1 VEELQ
6 HAAPEIGKQVKI
18 IEDED
23 EIRKLRVTGAPG
35 VTLSAVAASLW
46 PYKLIAFILEKLIKE
61 QGLNLQTQTPV
72 TQIETLKSGTAEI
85 AKGFRH
91 TLHTPRGPIHA
102 RHVILATNGY
112 TSHLLPTFTS
122 LIVPERG
129 IMTALLPP
137 KDSPILATSHGFVGA
152 NGGNPIHDDYLCQRP
167 FSGVPNAKGHLMFG
181 GGTVGKTMK
190 MVGVDDDSVI
200 DWGSV
205 QYLKKAL
212 LGILLLGGDTDGLEE
227 LEATHAWSGIWG
239 TSIDQHP
246 WVGAVPDM
254 ANVWLAGGYSGHGMP
269 NGTLCGKAVV
279 DMMLA
284 QERGKSLDTVKDQM
298 VKSGDLPKSYLI
310 TKERI
315 ERCMK
320 LDSVEVQD
328 VKAMQGLKFLALP
341 DLNDQQPGAKL

>member
-1 VEELQ
+1 MN
-6 HAAPEIGKQVKI
+6 
-18 IEDED
+18 
-23 EIRKLRVTGAPG
+23 GAPG
-35 VTLSAVAASLW
+35 ITLSAVAASLW
-46 PYKLIAFILEKLIKE
+46 PYKLIAFILEKFIKE

-72 TQIETLKSGTAEI
+72 TQIESLKNDTADF

-91 TLHTPRGPIHA
+91 TLHTPRGSLHT
-102 RHVILATNGY
+102 RHLILATNGY

-137 KDSPILATSHGFVGA
+137 KDSTILATSHGFVGA
-152 NGGNPIHDDYLCQRP
+152 NGGNPIHDDYLCERP
-167 FSGVPNAKGHLMFG
+167 FGGVPNSKGHLMFG
-181 GGTVGKTMK
+181 GGSVGKTLK
-190 MVGVDDDSVI
+190 MVGEDDDSII

-212 LGILLLGGDTDGLEE
+212 LGLLDLGGDTEGLKE

-254 ANVWLAGGYSGHGMP
+254 PNIWLAGGYSGHGMP

-284 QERGKSLDTVKDQM
+284 QEAGQSLITVQEQM

-315 ERCMK
+315 ERCKK

-328 VKAMQGLKFLALP
+328 IKAIEGLKYFTMP
-341 DLNDQQPGAKL
+341 DLNYQQPGAKL

>member
-1 VEELQ
+1 MEELQ